1 MSTPVLNDEFAS
13 KKESVVVAPYALYD
27 VLHAFHV
34 NGVDCTVGKEDG
46 SLVVYFMK
54 RPGRRIGAENE
65 GVAPA
70 GDPASG
76 GECVVLPAFPPQ
88 GFQQGTKEVKK

>member
-1 MSTPVLNDEFAS
+1 MSTPVHNDEFAS
-13 KKESVVVAPYALYD
+13 KKESVMVAPYALYD

-54 RPGRRIGAENE
+54 RPERRIDSGSE

-70 GDPASG
+70 GDQAPG
-76 GECVVLPAFPPQ
+76 TGCVVLPAFPPQ
-88 GFQQGTKEVKK
+88 GFQPETKKAKE

>member
-1 MSTPVLNDEFAS
+1 MSAPVLNDEFAS
-13 KKESVVVAPYALYD
+13 KKESVMVAPYALYD

-54 RPGRRIGAENE
+54 RPERHIGVENE
-65 GVAPA
+65 GVTPW
-70 GDPASG
+70 GDPAPATG
-76 GECVVLPAFPPQ
+76 CTVLPAFPPQ
-88 GFQQGTKEVKK
+88 DFQLETKEAKK

>member
-1 MSTPVLNDEFAS
+1 MSAPVLNDKFAT
-13 KKESVVVAPYALYD
+13 KKESVMVAPYALYD

-54 RPGRRIGAENE
+54 RPERHIGVANE
-65 GVAPA
+65 GVAPEPGA
-70 GDPASG
+70 
-76 GECVVLPAFPPQ
+76 ECVVLPAFPPQ
-88 GFQQGTKEVKK
+88 GFQPETKEAKK

>member
-13 KKESVVVAPYALYD
+13 KKESVMVAPYALYD

-54 RPGRRIGAENE
+54 RPERHIGAENE

-70 GDPASG
+70 SVTG
-76 GECVVLPAFPPQ
+76 CTVLPAFPPQ
-88 GFQQGTKEVKK
+88 GFQPETKEAE

>member
-1 MSTPVLNDEFAS
+1 MKSTLIDNEFAL

-46 SLVVYFMK
+46 NLVVYFMK
-54 RPGRRIGAENE
+54 RPKRHDDGKDE
-65 GVAPA
+65 GVVPM
-70 GDPASG
+70 
-76 GECVVLPAFPPQ
+76 
-88 GFQQGTKEVKK
+88 

>member
-1 MSTPVLNDEFAS
+1 MSTPVLNDEFAA
-13 KKESVVVAPYALYD
+13 KKESVMVAPYALYD

-54 RPGRRIGAENE
+54 RPKRHIGVENE

-76 GECVVLPAFPPQ
+76 AECVVLPAFPPQ
-88 GFQQGTKEVKK
+88 GFQPETKEAKK